1 MKCIALKYNRCTYI
15 SFWNRVQE
23 VNCSLLS
30 VSWDAVWLPVLQN
43 IVWCWCS
50 CSSPNYWLRNC
61 DLWSHEIQRH
71 CWMGVPESL
80 RIAMSSG
87 LQTRAKLHWSTLSGA
102 ILYLFKKSIDLVH
115 SHVAIKEA
123 GLSRWWSFC
132 GWKKLCN
139 RPLFKLFQDFLTSNL
154 FPTNNALCFCLY
166 TMSVC
171 MGSLLLAV
179 AGLLNGLFFSYHLI
193 ITSSCISLVQLSI
206 MDAVSFEH
214 IIPVS

>member
-1 MKCIALKYNRCTYI
+1 
-15 SFWNRVQE
+15 
-23 VNCSLLS
+23 
-30 VSWDAVWLPVLQN
+30 
-43 IVWCWCS
+43 
-50 CSSPNYWLRNC
+50 
-61 DLWSHEIQRH
+61 
-71 CWMGVPESL
+71 
-80 RIAMSSG
+80 
-87 LQTRAKLHWSTLSGA
+87 
-102 ILYLFKKSIDLVH
+102 VH